1 VAAVSRYHK
10 QMLFPGIGIDGQQ
23 QLAQSRIL
31 LVGCGALGCSVA
43 DTLVRA
49 GVGHIRIVDRDFVE
63 LTNLQRQVLFD
74 ERDAEEQLPKVIAAQ
89 RRLNGVNSSVV
100 VEPIIADVDHTNLAE
115 FANGVSLILDGTDN
129 FEIRYLLNDFS
140 LDAGIPWIFAG
151 CTGSAGQVMPVFP
164 GESACLR
171 CLMSNPPPPGTTE
184 TCDTAGVLGPAI
196 QFVTAI
202 QSAIAMKILTGR
214 LSEVERRL
222 HILDV
227 WAGSLR
233 SIDLSGLRSSGSCPA
248 CHHGERL
255 WLSGSQRSSST
266 VLCGRNAV
274 QITPSEKLQRPL
286 AELAERLQASGKV
299 SLNAFLLRVTFPVE
313 TGILNPLPAPADIG
327 HDPEKIRDTAFVD
340 DPPSSVEMTVFPDGR
355 AIIRGTSDPVTART
369 LYARY
374 IGS

>member
-1 VAAVSRYHK
+1 MAALSRYHK
-10 QMLFPGIGIDGQQ
+10 QMLFPGIGADGQRH
-23 QLAQSRIL
+23 LAQSRIL
-31 LVGCGALGCSVA
+31 LVGCGALGCAVA

-74 ERDAEEQLPKVIAAQ
+74 EHDAEEQLPKVIAAQ
-89 RRLNGVNSSVV
+89 RRLNRVNSSVV

-115 FANGVSLILDGTDN
+115 FSSGVSLILDGTDN
-129 FEIRYLLNDFS
+129 FEVRYLLNDYS
-140 LDAGIPWIFAG
+140 LESGIPWIFAG

-171 CLMSNPPPPGTTE
+171 CLMTSPPPPGTTE

-202 QSAIAMKILTGR
+202 QSAIAMKVLVGR
-214 LSEVERRL
+214 AQEVERRL

-233 SIDLSGLRSSGSCPA
+233 SIDLSGLRSSGTCPA
-248 CHHGERL
+248 CHQGERL

-274 QITPSEKLQRPL
+274 QVTPPEKLQRPL
-286 AELAERLQASGKV
+286 TELAERLQASGKV
-299 SLNAFLLRVTFPVE
+299 SLNAFLLRVTIPVE
-313 TGILNPLPAPADIG
+313 STMLNSSPGLSESAA
-327 HDPEKIRDTAFVD
+327 DPEIANAASSATDAPTA
-340 DPPSSVEMTVFPDGR
+340 VEMTVFPDGR
-355 AIIRGTSDPVTART
+355 AIIRGTSDPVVART